1 VNKVRVGVLMGGV
14 SREREV
20 SLESGRAVCKA
31 LKELDYAVVAS
42 EVGQELVDVLVKL
55 CGHVDVIFN
64 ALHGPYGEDGCVQGL
79 CELLKLPYTH
89 SGVLASALA
98 MDKVLSKQ
106 MFRQAG
112 IPVPEGVV
120 RPCSAVFTKEAPSVP
135 FVVKPIGEGSSLGV
149 RLIASKED
157 KALDDP
163 VWSAYDKVLVE
174 EYIPGR
180 ELTVL
185 VMNEKSVEVLE
196 IKPEDGFYDFDSKY
210 ISGSTEYIIPAP
222 LSEKVRESALE
233 YAQLAHATLG
243 CSGVTRADFRY
254 DESRGDKGIK
264 LLEINTQPGLTATSL
279 VPQIAAYAGLSFN
292 SLVDWIVRDAQCNV

>member
-1 VNKVRVGVLMGGV
+1 MNKVRVGVLMGGV

-196 IKPEDGFYDFDSKY
+196 IKPKDGFYDFDSKY
-210 ISGSTEYIIPAP
+210 ISGFTEYIIPAP
-222 LSEKVRESALE
+222 LSAKVRESALE

>member
-1 VNKVRVGVLMGGV
+1 MNKVRVGVLMGGV

-163 VWSAYDKVLVE
+163 VWSA
-174 EYIPGR
+174 
-180 ELTVL
+180 
-185 VMNEKSVEVLE
+185 
-196 IKPEDGFYDFDSKY
+196 
-210 ISGSTEYIIPAP
+210 
-222 LSEKVRESALE
+222 
-233 YAQLAHATLG
+233 
-243 CSGVTRADFRY
+243 
-254 DESRGDKGIK
+254 
-264 LLEINTQPGLTATSL
+264 
-279 VPQIAAYAGLSFN
+279 
-292 SLVDWIVRDAQCNV
+292 

>member
-1 VNKVRVGVLMGGV
+1 MTGQRVGVLMGGV

-31 LKELDYAVVAS
+31 LKELGHAVVAS
-42 EVGQELVDVLVKL
+42 DVGVGIVDSLSKL
-55 CGHVDVIFN
+55 CGEVDVIFN
-64 ALHGPYGEDGCVQGL
+64 ALHGTYGEDGCVQGL

-106 MFRQAG
+106 MFRQVG
-112 IPVPEGVV
+112 IPVPEGEV
-120 RPCSAVFTKEAPSVP
+120 RLCDDIFDNRALVMP
-135 FVVKPIGEGSSLGV
+135 FVVKPINEGSSLGV
-149 RLIASKED
+149 RVVGNEAERI
-157 KALDDP
+157 LDDP
-163 VWSAYDKVLVE
+163 LWSNYNEVLVE

-185 VMNEKSVEVLE
+185 VMDERSVEVLE
-196 IKPEDGFYDFDSKY
+196 IKPRQGFYDFRSKY
-210 ISGSTEYIIPAP
+210 TSGFTDYIIPAP
-222 LSEKVRESALE
+222 LSAKMRESALE
-233 YAQLAHATLG
+233 YAQLAHEALG

-254 DESRGDKGIK
+254 DESKGDEGLK

-279 VPQIAAYAGLSFN
+279 VPQIAAHAGLSFN
-292 SLVDWIVRDAQCNV
+292 ALVDWILRDAGCHG

>member
-1 VNKVRVGVLMGGV
+1 MNKQRIGVLMGGV

-31 LKELDYAVVAS
+31 LKELDYTVVAS
-42 EVGQELVDVLVKL
+42 ELGDKTADRVVKL
-55 CGHVDVIFN
+55 CGEVDVIFN

-98 MDKVLSKQ
+98 MDKVVSKQ

-112 IPVPEGVV
+112 IPVPDGEV
-120 RPCSAVFTKEAPSVP
+120 RPCSAIFAEEGPSIP
-135 FVVKPIGEGSSLGV
+135 FVVKPISEGSSLGV
-149 RLIASKED
+149 RLIGSEAQKT
-157 KALDDP
+157 LGDP
-163 VWSAYDKVLVE
+163 LWSTYDEVLVE

-185 VMNEKSVEVLE
+185 VMNRESVEVLE
-196 IKPEDGFYDFDSKY
+196 IEPKEGFYDFHSKY
-210 ISGSTEYIIPAP
+210 TSGFADYIIPAP
-222 LSEKVRESALE
+222 LSAKIREGVLY

-243 CSGVTRADFRY
+243 CRGVTRADFRY
-254 DESRGDKGIK
+254 DETKGAEGLK

-292 SLVDWIVRDAQCNV
+292 SLVDWIVRDARCNA

>member
-1 VNKVRVGVLMGGV
+1 MSKVRVGVLMGGV
-14 SREREV
+14 SRERDV
-20 SLESGRAVCKA
+20 SLESGRVVCEA
-31 LKELDYAVVAS
+31 LRELDYTVVAS
-42 EVGQELVDVLVKL
+42 DVGDEMVDVLVKL

-79 CELLKLPYTH
+79 CELLRLPYTH

-112 IPVPEGVV
+112 IPVPDGEV
-120 RPCSAVFTKEAPSVP
+120 RPCSAIFTEETPSFP
-135 FVVKPIGEGSSLGV
+135 FVVKPVGEGSSLGV
-149 RLIASKED
+149 HLIRSKEE
-157 KALDDP
+157 KTVDDP
-163 VWSAYDKVLVE
+163 LWSAYDEVLVE

-196 IKPEDGFYDFDSKY
+196 IKPKEGFYDFDSKY
-210 ISGSTEYIIPAP
+210 ISGFTEYIIPAP
-222 LSEKVRESALE
+222 LSEKVRKTALE
-233 YAQLAHATLG
+233 YAQLAHVTLG
-243 CSGVTRADFRY
+243 CSGITRADFRY
-254 DESRGDKGIK
+254 DESRGVKGIK

-292 SLVDWIVRDAQCNV
+292 ALVEWIVKDAQCNA